1 MRRMIVSLAVLAGA
15 LTMGLSSANAVKFG
29 EPDGNGHPWV
39 GLVVFQDSSGVPLWR
54 CSGSLI
60 DSDTFLTAAHCTEAP
75 AAKAVVFF
83 DPGPIPLGDWG
94 GPGTSCTGKTGYP
107 CTGDAEGTPISHPA
121 WTGALTVPNT
131 HDVGVVQITSSTSLP
146 ASYGTL
152 AGLNYLDVLATRRGQ
167 QNVELT
173 VVGYGLQSVRPTL
186 SSIRERDVGTVTL
199 VNLRNALSD
208 GYNIQYSNNPGKG
221 HGGSGGTCFGDSGGP
236 VLHWDGTKE
245 VIVGVNS
252 FVLNQN
258 CAGTA
263 FAHRVDIA
271 DSRDFLDD
279 YTAVP

>member
-1 MRRMIVSLAVLAGA
+1 MASVAAATA
-15 LTMGLSSANAVKFG
+15 LFVGPANAVKFG
-29 EPDGNGHPWV
+29 EPDGNRHPWV
-39 GLVVFQDSSGVPLWR
+39 GLVVFHDSSGVPLWR

-83 DPGPIPLGDWG
+83 DPGPIPRGDWG
-94 GPGTSCTGKTGYP
+94 GPGTSCAGKTGYP
-107 CTGDAEGTPISHPA
+107 CKGDAEGTPIPHPA

-131 HDVGVVQITSSTSLP
+131 HDVGVVQLSSSRGGPYGALAP
-146 ASYGTL
+146 ASY
-152 AGLNYLDVLATRRGQ
+152 LDGLATRRGQ

-186 SSIRERDVGTVTL
+186 SSIPEREVGTVTL
-199 VNLRNALSD
+199 VNLRNALTD
-208 GYNIQYSNNPGKG
+208 GYNIQYSSNPGKG

-271 DSRDFLDD
+271 DSREFLVN
-279 YTAVP
+279 YTTVP